1 MANLKLNNDEVG
13 WIKCSLKKMARA
25 FGAALAKQL
34 PITKKEKKM
43 LWDLVDKIEKQ
54 EKKQIIKK

>member
-1 MANLKLNNDEVG
+1 MANLKLNNDEVD
-13 WIKCSLKKMARA
+13 WIKCSLKKMAWNSSST
-25 FGAALAKQL
+25 
-34 PITKKEKKM
+34 ITEKEEKM

>member
-1 MANLKLNNDEVG
+1 MANLKLNNNEVG
-13 WIKCSLKKMARA
+13 WIKCSLKKMAWNSSST
-25 FGAALAKQL
+25 
-34 PITKKEKKM
+34 ITEKEEKM

>member
-1 MANLKLNNDEVG
+1 MANLKLNNDEVD
-13 WIKCSLKKMARA
+13 WMAWSEA
-25 FGAALAKQL
+25 TT
-34 PITKKEKKM
+34 ITKKEEKM